1 MERADFSRGF
11 LEMSPLD
18 TYFFAFDEQER
29 VPFPTRKG
37 TSPDSPAPKNL
48 DPKPTKDRMMDRMRK
63 VDPKQSERYRQRT
76 GE

>member
-1 MERADFSRGF
+1 MERAGFSEGF
-11 LEMSPLD
+11 LERYPFD
-18 TYFFAFDEQER
+18 TYFIAFDEQER
-29 VPFPTRKG
+29 VPLPTRRG
-37 TSPDSPAPKNL
+37 TSPDSPAPRNL